1 MQALHS
7 MFYLIPGEAISMIAD
22 HFHFEDCKKIFA
34 QFLHEPSIGVRSFLF
49 ASSNLFKLKPRTSNF
64 ACVRMNILLCDKQCI
79 LWIVILGIIITHIE
93 PRTSTWCIKL
103 LLYSSG
109 PVQVKI
115 QSTNLSKITTNQM
128 IYHWLENSFM
138 LDFFLLLVLLELVN
152 SSVWS
157 KVITRSEW
165 VLRT

>member
-1 MQALHS
+1 MSSNFSYVVVRFLLNTLQR
-7 MFYLIPGEAISMIAD
+7 MIAD
-22 HFHFEDCKKIFA
+22 QFHFEDCKKIFA

-138 LDFFLLLVLLELVN
+138 LDFFH
-152 SSVWS
+152 
-157 KVITRSEW
+157 
-165 VLRT
+165 